1 MCEENIKKNS
11 QSDKR
16 TENFTREFDH
26 RIDLLPGASLP
37 NFHYRLGP
45 KEAHTLQS
53 QVDQLLKEGLIRP
66 SISPCAVPVLLVP
79 KKNGE

>member
-45 KEAHTLQS
+45 KEADFTIT
-53 QVDQLLKEGLIRP
+53 GG
-66 SISPCAVPVLLVP
+66 SII
-79 KKNGE
+79 KGRTN